1 MRSEALDR
9 PWPAAGPATRWWSL
23 ALLAVVAPTLIA
35 AHDPPSVTFY
45 NQALAVL
52 GWGLFLAA
60 LSAAP
65 LPAGVRPGR
74 ATWALAAVLGLHAAL
89 ATWSGSAGM
98 LPAGL
103 AMMGAGLSLAALL
116 AVLAGWRA
124 GRGRAQFMAADVFF
138 GALAVAGVVGMALAA
153 VQVLHPAWADGR
165 LIAAPAVAGRAVG
178 NLRQPNH
185 FSTLLVWCCCA
196 VIWLG
201 QRRRLP
207 EGMSAALV
215 ALFIGGVVWTASR
228 TGMVGTAFLCLWGLL
243 DRSLPRTLRA
253 VLVGAP
259 VLYAG
264 WWGVMWLWSH
274 ADGSVAFAA
283 EARLHDGSDI
293 SSSRFAIWANV
304 LSLIRQH
311 PWTGVGYGEFNIAW
325 TFSVFPDR
333 PVAFFDHTHN
343 LLLQWAVEFGVP
355 VAMLM
360 TGLCLWAFVALL
372 GGRRGL
378 TAPSSPSPAPA
389 ATVIVALA
397 GLHSLLEYPL
407 WYSYFLLPAAFAFG
421 LGLGARE
428 RQEDDPARAAE
439 GGAGSGPWSRT
450 VLVGGVLTALGAVW
464 CALDYQAAA
473 NIYAPRAGAGPLAQ
487 RIAFGQRMPWF
498 GYQAD
503 YAAVTT
509 PDADDPSLP
518 PEAFRR
524 TLHNLIDARLM
535 IAYARSLAE
544 HGRVDEAR
552 YVVARLKEFRN
563 SMAKPFLAPCDTE
576 PEDGD
581 EESFQCQPPSRAY
594 GWTDVLP

>member
-1 MRSEALDR
+1 MTSDALDHR
-9 PWPAAGPATRWWSL
+9 PWPVAGPATRWWPL
-23 ALLAVVAPTLIA
+23 ALLAIVAPTLLA

-52 GWGLFLAA
+52 GWGLFLAM
-60 LSAAP
+60 LSSTP
-65 LPAGVRPGR
+65 LPAGIRPGR
-74 ATWALAAVLGLHAAL
+74 ATWALAGVLALQAAL
-89 ATWSGSAGM
+89 AAWSSAGGL

-103 AMMGAGLSLAALL
+103 GMMGAGLCLAALL
-116 AVLAGWRA
+116 AVLGGWRA
-124 GRGRAQFMAADVFF
+124 GRGPAQHGVADVFF
-138 GALAVAGVVGMALAA
+138 GALAVAGVIGMVLA
-153 VQVLHPAWADGR
+153 VIQVFHPAWADGR
-165 LIAAPAVAGRAVG
+165 LIATPSVAGRAVG

-207 EGMSAALV
+207 ESASAALV

-228 TGMVGTAFLCLWGLL
+228 TGMVGMAFLCLWGLL
-243 DRSLPRTLRA
+243 DRSLPRKLRA
-253 VLVGAP
+253 VLTAAP

-274 ADGSVAFAA
+274 ADGSIAFAA

-311 PWTGVGYGEFNIAW
+311 PWTGVGYGEFNVAW
-325 TFSVFPDR
+325 TLSVFPDR

-355 VAMLM
+355 VAMAL
-360 TGLCLWAFVALL
+360 TGLCLWAFAGLI
-372 GGRRGL
+372 GRRQRS
-378 TAPSSPSPAPA
+378 ASPPAISPAPA
-389 ATVIVALA
+389 AAVIVALA

-407 WYSYFLLPAAFAFG
+407 WYSYFLLPAAFAWG

-428 RQEDDPARAAE
+428 CAEPAREAPPRLSDTGRWVRAMAA
-439 GGAGSGPWSRT
+439 
-450 VLVGGVLTALGAVW
+450 GGVLTALGAVW

-473 NIYAPRAGAGPLAQ
+473 NIYAPRAGAGPLAE

-503 YAAVTT
+503 YAAVTA

-524 TLHNLIDARLM
+524 ALHNLIDARLM

-576 PEDGD
+576 PEDDD
-581 EESFQCQPPSRAY
+581 EEPFQCQPPSRPYA
-594 GWTDVLP
+594 WSDVLP